1 MNTSGEFLLDRGIWG
16 WLYKLLTPLE
26 WLMTQVMVLFH
37 KFLTLLGMV
46 DRSAVS
52 WVLAIVFLV
61 LVGARLYFADLSQ
74 ADEVDAQDAGLAAQ
88 DAAYSEQVQG
98 QKGSGQ
104 QRGHEP

>member
-37 KFLTLLGMV
+37 KFLTLLGM
-46 DRSAVS
+46 APIGIS

-61 LVGARLYFADLSQ
+61 LVVHALYFADLSQ

>member
-37 KFLTLLGMV
+37 KFLTLLGM
-46 DRSAVS
+46 APIGIS
-52 WVLAIVFLV
+52 WVLAIPCAR
-61 LVGARLYFADLSQ
+61 GARLYFADLSQ
-74 ADEVDAQDAGLAAQ
+74 ADEVDAQDAGLATQ